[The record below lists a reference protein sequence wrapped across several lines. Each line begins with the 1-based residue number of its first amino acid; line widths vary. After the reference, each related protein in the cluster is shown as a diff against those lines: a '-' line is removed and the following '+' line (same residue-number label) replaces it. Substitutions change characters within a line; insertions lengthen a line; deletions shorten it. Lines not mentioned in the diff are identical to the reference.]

1 MSQATDAAIGM
12 MDGAYFTSRN
22 EILTFLNTLL
32 DLNLTKIEQT
42 ASGAVACQLM
52 EYVFPNSIVM
62 SRVNW
67 SAKASHEYVANY
79 KLLQGAFN
87 KANIQKHIDVDK
99 LIRGKYQDNL
109 EFCQWLKAFFD
120 QASTNM
126 MGGGGRREGYDPI
139 AVRAKGKGGKAVPT
153 GNRVGGGG
161 GARRVAA
168 AAPSSSSVRTAR
180 PMGGT
185 TTIAAKR
192 SVASESPRPA
202 SGGSSVSSL
211 TRGSAAAIGQ
221 KENAA
226 NPNNPDPSSSRQT
239 ALPISNPRKPASSS
253 SSAAAAIAARYEEEI
268 RALKSE
274 NAALEAKYSE
284 LETISAEVDM
294 TLQTVES
301 ERDFYFE
308 KLRGIEVML
317 QVYKE
322 REAEVEGSGD
332 VSRVMDRIFKVMYA
346 TIEDDVVVDDEGNLV
361 GDITVESSV
370 DKSALLSLKAEDE
383 HDDEDEEQ
391 KLVPGGGFDGT
402 TDHFA
407 DAPMNDCAGQLE
419 DNGAVNQL
427 YDSDDMD
434 DDNLLTSDLGN
445 ETVARAIEP
454 APKTVEGDMNDRSA
468 AYQDDDDFSDE
479 DLLTD

>member
-1 MSQATDAAIGM
+1 

-87 KANIQKHIDVDK
+87 KANIQKYIDVDK

-109 EFCQWLKAFFD
+109 EFCQGLKAFFD
-120 QASTNM
+120 QASNM
-126 MGGGGRREGYDPI
+126 MGGREGYDPV

-153 GNRVGGGG
+153 GNRG
-161 GARRVAA
+161 GAKRVAA
-168 AAPSSSSVRTAR
+168 AAASSSTVRTAR
-180 PMGGT
+180 PMAGT
-185 TTIAAKR
+185 AAVAPKR
-192 SVASESPRPA
+192 SIASESPRPA

-211 TRGSAAAIGQ
+211 TRASAGTFGQ

-226 NPNNPDPSSSRQT
+226 NTINPDVSSTRQT
-239 ALPISNPRKPASSS
+239 AVPISNPRKPASSS
-253 SSAAAAIAARYEEEI
+253 AAVAATAARYEEEI

-274 NAALEAKYSE
+274 NSALDSKYSE
-284 LETISAEVDM
+284 LERASAEVEM

-322 REAEVEGSGD
+322 REEESEGSGD

-346 TIEDDVVVDDEGNLV
+346 TIEDDVVVDDEGNV
-361 GDITVESSV
+361 SE
-370 DKSALLSLKAEDE
+370 LLAFMPNP
-383 HDDEDEEQ
+383 Q
-391 KLVPGGGFDGT
+391 
-402 TDHFA
+402 
-407 DAPMNDCAGQLE
+407 N
-419 DNGAVNQL
+419 
-427 YDSDDMD
+427 
-434 DDNLLTSDLGN
+434 
-445 ETVARAIEP
+445 RRI
-454 APKTVEGDMNDRSA
+454 
-468 AYQDDDDFSDE
+468 
-479 DLLTD
+479 

>member
-1 MSQATDAAIGM
+1 

-22 EILTFLNTLL
+22 EILNFLNTLL

-52 EYVFPNSIVM
+52 EYVFPNSIAM

-87 KANIQKHIDVDK
+87 KANIQKYIDVDK

-120 QASTNM
+120 QTSPM
-126 MGGGGRREGYDPI
+126 MGGSGRREGYDPV

-153 GNRVGGGG
+153 GNRGGVAAKKAVAASSRTTMGG
-161 GARRVAA
+161 AA
-168 AAPSSSSVRTAR
+168 AAP
-180 PMGGT
+180 
-185 TTIAAKR
+185 KR
-192 SVASESPRPA
+192 SVSTVSSDNGARPA
-202 SGGSSVSSL
+202 SGGSSVSSV
-211 TRGSAAAIGQ
+211 TRASAVSGQ

-226 NPNNPDPSSSRQT
+226 NAN
-239 ALPISNPRKPASSS
+239 LPVANPRKTTSS
-253 SSAAAAIAARYEEEI
+253 SSAAAAVRSDEEM
-268 RALKSE
+268 RTLKAE
-274 NAALEAKYSE
+274 NAALVAKYSE
-284 LETISAEVDM
+284 LERASAEIEM

-322 REAEVEGSGD
+322 REEEKEGSGN

-346 TIEDDVVVDDEGNLV
+346 TMEDDVVVDDEGNV
-361 GDITVESSV
+361 S
-370 DKSALLSLKAEDE
+370 
-383 HDDEDEEQ
+383 
-391 KLVPGGGFDGT
+391 
-402 TDHFA
+402 
-407 DAPMNDCAGQLE
+407 
-419 DNGAVNQL
+419 
-427 YDSDDMD
+427 
-434 DDNLLTSDLGN
+434 
-445 ETVARAIEP
+445 
-454 APKTVEGDMNDRSA
+454 
-468 AYQDDDDFSDE
+468 
-479 DLLTD
+479 

>member
-1 MSQATDAAIGM
+1 MPRLVASRTLPLPRLFVRIKFGMTRHAGM

-87 KANIQKHIDVDK
+87 KANIQKYIDVDK

-120 QASTNM
+120 QASNM
-126 MGGGGRREGYDPI
+126 MGGGGRREGYDPV

-153 GNRVGGGG
+153 GNRG
-161 GARRVAA
+161 GAKRVAA
-168 AAPSSSSVRTAR
+168 AAAASSSTARTAR
-180 PMGGT
+180 PMAATTAAAGT
-185 TTIAAKR
+185 KR

-202 SGGSSVSSL
+202 SGGSSVSSI
-211 TRGSAAAIGQ
+211 TRGSVGTFGQ

-226 NPNNPDPSSSRQT
+226 TNANNPDVPSSRQT
-239 ALPISNPRKPASSS
+239 ALTITNPRKPASST
-253 SSAAAAIAARYEEEI
+253 AAVAANAARYDEEI

-274 NAALEAKYSE
+274 NAALDAKYSE
-284 LETISAEVDM
+284 LERATAEVEM

-322 REAEVEGSGD
+322 REEESEGSGD

-346 TIEDDVVVDDEGNLV
+346 TIEDDVVVDDEGNVSKLLAFCLSP
-361 GDITVESSV
+361 ESYNIRKRISDQNV
-370 DKSALLSLKAEDE
+370 ADGKSARRR
-383 HDDEDEEQ
+383 HHR
-391 KLVPGGGFDGT
+391 GII
-402 TDHFA
+402 
-407 DAPMNDCAGQLE
+407 
-419 DNGAVNQL
+419 
-427 YDSDDMD
+427 
-434 DDNLLTSDLGN
+434 
-445 ETVARAIEP
+445 R
-454 APKTVEGDMNDRSA
+454 R
-468 AYQDDDDFSDE
+468 
-479 DLLTD
+479 